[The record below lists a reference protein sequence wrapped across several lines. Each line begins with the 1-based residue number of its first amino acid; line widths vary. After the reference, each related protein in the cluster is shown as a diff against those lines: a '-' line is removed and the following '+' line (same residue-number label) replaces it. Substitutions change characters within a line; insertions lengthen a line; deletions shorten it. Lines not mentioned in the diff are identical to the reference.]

1 MKNLKTPADNWQ
13 RESLI
18 LFLLIFVFFII
29 GLGERAYITPSEARY
44 IEIPRQMLASGDWL
58 TPHINGV
65 QYFEKPPLFYWMQAI
80 FLSLGDSEFW
90 GRIATALVVS
100 LTCLVTYATGRL
112 LYSRNSGL
120 LAAAALA
127 TSVMG
132 YGLSRVSMLDAPVTL
147 FLTAA
152 IASFIFAQKTEQ
164 KKYYYFMYA
173 SAALAVMTKGLI
185 GIVIPGLV
193 IGSRILLTNNWKIL
207 KSARLFSGT
216 LLFLAIVA
224 PWHIAMQMKHS
235 EFSDFYFIHE
245 HFTRFLTNEHKRT
258 APWWFFI
265 AVTFAGMLPW
275 VLGLRL
281 KAIGF
286 REKNN
291 DSLFISLWI
300 LLPLVFFSSS
310 HSKLVPYIFPV
321 FPPLFILIGNQL
333 AKWWELPIAP
343 KALRVNA
350 LFCVLLVAGASIAAG
365 FFGKK
370 LKIPEIEFYDFL
382 PLIIV
387 SAALFIAAIIKKTP
401 AKTLIAWTMVFGAT
415 LGLTANYNAGSFNKR
430 TIKPLAEILI
440 PTLQDVDMVVAYNS
454 YWQDLPVYLTRNVT
468 VAGWSGELGFG
479 LEHTPNAKQWMIT
492 IPEFWEKCAEEK
504 NNVYVF
510 MNEEDFSNISIH
522 DGCLLR
528 EVSRYGKTILLKK
541 DENQ

>member
-1 MKNLKTPADNWQ
+1 MKKPENTNSLQ
-13 RESLI
+13 RDTLL
-18 LFLLIFVFFII
+18 LFLLIFCFFII
-29 GLGERAYITPSEARY
+29 GIGVNPYITPSEARY

-80 FLSLGDSEFW
+80 FLGIGYSEFW
-90 GRIATALVVS
+90 GRAATVLAVT
-100 LTCLVTYATGRL
+100 LTCVITYKTARL
-112 LYSRNSGL
+112 LYGMTSGL
-120 LAAAALA
+120 LGAAALA

-193 IGSRILLTNNWKIL
+193 IGGWILFTNNWRIL
-207 KSARLFSGT
+207 KSVRLFSGT

-224 PWHIAMQMKHS
+224 PWHIAMQMKHP
-235 EFSDFYFIHE
+235 EFFDFYFIHE

-275 VLGLRL
+275 
-281 KAIGF
+281 AILVIGHESWV
-286 REKNN
+286 RKRDNY
-291 DSLFISLWI
+291 SLFISLWI
-300 LLPLVFFSSS
+300 LLPLLFFSSS
-310 HSKLVPYIFPV
+310 HSKLVPYIFPI

-333 AKWWELPIAP
+333 EKWWELPTAP

-350 LFCVLLVAGASIAAG
+350 LFCVSLIAGAAIAAG

-370 LKIPEIEFYDFL
+370 LKIPEIGFYDFL

-387 SAALFIAAIIKKTP
+387 SCALFIAAVIKKTP
-401 AKTLIAWTMVFGAT
+401 AKTIIAWTIVFGAT

-510 MNEEDFSNISIH
+510 MNEGDFSNIPIH

-528 EVSRYGKTILLKK
+528 EISRYGKTILLKK
-541 DENQ
+541 DKN